1 MKLKLIIVWDL
12 CDISENYWC
21 NSEFCQTTT
30 KNHFFSLCSPKKEI
44 FLVCD
49 EVCLK
54 KEKAGREGKGSNIC
68 GVLIEFLVFYQMF
81 SHISNS
87 FWLFCTT
94 HHKCESGPIFRWG
107 DQNLGI
113 LSYLARGHCWQAS
126 ELRVESRPTLLWSTG
141 AFHSHHVSWS
151 TSELAAR
158 HRHGSVTPSGSGWED
173 SLPQWPKRMSVG
185 HGGALPHS
193 LL

>member
-1 MKLKLIIVWDL
+1 MTFLKIIGD
-12 CDISENYWC
+12 

-49 EVCLK
+49 EVCSK
-54 KEKAGREGKGSNIC
+54 KEKAGRAGKGSNIC
-68 GVLIEFLVFYQMF
+68 GVLIEFLAFYQTF

-87 FWLFCTT
+87 FLLFCTT
-94 HHKCESGPIFRWG
+94 HHKCESCPIFRWG
-107 DQNLGI
+107 DQNVGI
-113 LSYLARGHCWQAS
+113 LNYWGRGHRWQAS
-126 ELRVESRPTLLWSTG
+126 ELRVESRPTLLWSIG

-151 TSELAAR
+151 TSHLAAR
-158 HRHGSVTPSGSGWED
+158 HRRGSVTPSGSGWED

-185 HGGALPHS
+185 HGGALPDS